1 MALIRDEDRYYTAR
15 EMAQALSV
23 SLQTI
28 ERMKKD
34 GRLRFIKIGTTV
46 RFPAIQLKEMEEKQK

>member
-1 MALIRDEDRYYTAR
+1 MALIREEDRYYTAT

-23 SLQTI
+23 TIQTI

-34 GRLRFIKIGTTV
+34 GRLRCIRIGRTV
-46 RFPAIQLKEMEEKQK
+46 RFPAIQLKEMEEK

>member
-1 MALIRDEDRYYTAR
+1 MALIREEDRFYTAK
-15 EMAQALSV
+15 EMAEALSV

-34 GRLRFIKIGTTV
+34 GRLRFIKIGKIV
-46 RFPAIQLKEMEEKQK
+46 RFPVAQLKDMMEEK

>member
-1 MALIRDEDRYYTAR
+1 MALIREEDRYYTAR

-23 SLQTI
+23 TIQTI

-34 GRLRFIKIGTTV
+34 GDRKSTRLNSSHVF
-46 RFPAIQLKEMEEKQK
+46 